1 MSYWGCPDEN
11 AGPKMRRLTLALAL
25 LMATPAAHAADPCGL
40 PADYDTLKVLM
51 VGLQPLVDIRMDDVV
66 ATMVLDT
73 GASETVITE
82 NFAARVNS
90 SASQPLRPRSSSGI
104 GGTVTVRRGFIETM
118 RIGSAIVR
126 SVNLTVSPVAFGGQ
140 GQTRDGLFGLDL
152 LALFDVDI
160 DLEHGRVK
168 LFRGHLCPDATSPWP
183 VDATEIKARRAAQE
197 STITGTPLSANRTDQ
212 RPARLEVP
220 LVLNGKIIWALIDT
234 GATNSIVTQAA
245 AARMGVLESALAT
258 DPVGNTRGATGR
270 VVQIRV
276 HRFDSLRVAGETL
289 NNPQLLV
296 GPLPGGTDMLL
307 GMDYLRNHRV
317 WLSYATARVFVAK
330 GKPAD

>member
-1 MSYWGCPDEN
+1 MH
-11 AGPKMRRLTLALAL
+11 RLYLAVAVLI
-25 LMATPAAHAADPCGL
+25 ATPAAHAADPCGL

-51 VGLQPLVDIRMDDVV
+51 VGLQPLVDIRMDDTV

-73 GASETVITE
+73 GASETMVTE
-82 NFAARVNS
+82 EFASRINAR
-90 SASQPLRPRSSSGI
+90 AAQPLQARTLSGV
-104 GGTVTVRRGFIETM
+104 GGGVTVKRGFIDTM
-118 RIGSAIVR
+118 RVGTATLR
-126 SVNLTVSPVAFGGQ
+126 AVNLIVSPVSLGAP

-152 LALFDVDI
+152 LSLFDLDI
-160 DLEHGRVK
+160 DLERSRVK
-168 LFRGHLCPDATSPWP
+168 LFRGHLCPEAASPWP
-183 VDATEIKARRAAQE
+183 VAAFEVKARRAKQE
-197 STITGTPLSANRTDQ
+197 ALTNGEPLSANRASQ

-220 LVLNGKIIWALIDT
+220 LVLNGKIVWALIDT
-234 GATNSIVTQAA
+234 GATNSILTPQAA
-245 AARMGVLESALAT
+245 ASVGVLESALAT
-258 DPVGNTRGATGR
+258 DPIGQTRGASNR

-276 HRFDSLRVAGETL
+276 HRFDTLRIAGETF

-307 GMDYLRNHRV
+307 GADYLRNHRI

>member
-11 AGPKMRRLTLALAL
+11 AGPAMRRFTLALAML
-25 LMATPAAHAADPCGL
+25 LATPAARAADPCGL
-40 PADYDTLKVLM
+40 PADSDVLKVTM
-51 VGLQPLVDIRMDDVV
+51 VGLQPLVDIRMDDAV

-73 GASETVITE
+73 GASETMVTE
-82 NFAARVNS
+82 GFAARIN
-90 SASQPLRPRSSSGI
+90 ARAAQPPQPRSFAGV
-104 GGTVTVRRGFIETM
+104 GGAVTVRRGFIETM
-118 RIGSAIVR
+118 RVGTATLRAVDLI
-126 SVNLTVSPVAFGGQ
+126 VSPVTLGAP

-152 LALFDVDI
+152 LSLFDLDI
-160 DLEHGRVK
+160 DLERSRVK

-183 VDATEIKARRAAQE
+183 VAAFELKARRAKQE
-197 STITGTPLSANRTDQ
+197 ALISNEPLSANRTAQ

-220 LVLNGKIIWALIDT
+220 LVVNGKILWALIDT
-234 GATNSIVTQAA
+234 GATNSILTPQAA
-245 AARMGVLESALAT
+245 ATVGVPESLLAN
-258 DPVGNTRGATGR
+258 DPIGSTRGASNR

-276 HRFDSLRVAGETL
+276 HRFDTLRIAGETF

-307 GMDYLRNHRV
+307 GADYLRNHRV

-330 GKPAD
+330 GKMTD